1 MFGILGDR
9 DRFPDVT
16 GMVGHNAGTENGK
29 RKTQNANQKKEKRKK
44 KKENGSV

>member
-29 RKTQNANQKKEKRKK
+29 RKTEKRKK
-44 KKENGSV
+44 KTEACDAVWVR